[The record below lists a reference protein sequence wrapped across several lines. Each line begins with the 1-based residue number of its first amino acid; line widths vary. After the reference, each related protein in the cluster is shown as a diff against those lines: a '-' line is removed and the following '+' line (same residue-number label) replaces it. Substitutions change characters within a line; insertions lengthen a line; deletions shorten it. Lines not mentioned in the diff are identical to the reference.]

1 MLKPFCVAIISAAAL
16 FVMGCSS
23 DTKEAP
29 NNGADTKVVAGADLP
44 NKDGSASQISGD
56 DLAKALGMNVF
67 LVELPETPSGTVLAG
82 FTYVDSNGP
91 QGTGFSTFESGEV
104 IKAMYWSDDD
114 KLRYALIGK
123 STSTRSSIPMEAI
136 NEFNNVAWGPVRSK
150 VYAPGEIAARWTRG
164 STMASQGSSV
174 PITEISSDDEIGF
187 AVILQK

>member
-1 MLKPFCVAIISAAAL
+1 MYKLLSVAIISAAAL
-16 FVMGCSS
+16 FAMGCSS

-29 NNGADTKVVAGADLP
+29 DSGVDAKAAVGADLP
-44 NKDGSASQISGD
+44 NKDGPADQISGD
-56 DLAKALGMNVF
+56 DLANALGMNVF
-67 LVELPETPSGTVLAG
+67 LVKLPETPSGTVLAG
-82 FTYVDSNGP
+82 LTYVDSSGP
-91 QGTGFSTFESGEV
+91 QGTGFSDFESGEV
-104 IKAMYWSDDD
+104 IKAMYWIDDD
-114 KLRYALIGK
+114 QLRYALIGK

-136 NEFNNVAWGPVRSK
+136 KEFNKIGWAPVRFK